1 VVHFEAAIAA
11 STQVAVVRPSLADQ
25 EPAGAACCGQA
36 ECSNPAWLFPIIC
49 HGVSRQC
56 QSGTLEMLSRNVGAA
71 VVQRETA
78 QVNFR
83 IDPDLK
89 REIYGD

>member
-1 VVHFEAAIAA
+1 
-11 STQVAVVRPSLADQ
+11 
-25 EPAGAACCGQA
+25 
-36 ECSNPAWLFPIIC
+36 
-49 HGVSRQC
+49 
-56 QSGTLEMLSRNVGAA
+56 MLSRNVGAA

-89 REIYGD
+89 RAAELAALRDRRSLSSLIKKLLTDYCREQGIEIGKPRRRREP

>member
-1 VVHFEAAIAA
+1 
-11 STQVAVVRPSLADQ
+11 
-25 EPAGAACCGQA
+25 
-36 ECSNPAWLFPIIC
+36 
-49 HGVSRQC
+49 
-56 QSGTLEMLSRNVGAA
+56 MAA

-89 REIYGD
+89 AAAELAALRDRRSLSGLIEKLLTEYCRQQEIEIGKRRRP